1 MCRPQIRVFS
11 RATALGKW
19 LLLSKVSGISLQ
31 TPVLRLLAQS
41 VFLRHGNGSM
51 DITTLLPIIAFI
63 AITTG
68 MWAVVTMFSKKA
80 SRASERLEEWRDPF
94 ARQKREGGQGGTAM
108 GNMFEKAAPAMS
120 RALESKSELEQSN
133 LKTRLANAGFSKPN
147 AVRNFLAIK
156 LMCLAAG
163 LFVGG
168 TYGLASAGIGKDS
181 LMAFVI
187 GGGFGFYLPEL
198 VVTWMKMGRQQKI
211 FLQLPDALDLLVVCV
226 EAGLVLDAGM
236 RRISEELSSSAPEVC
251 AELATANMQLQMG
264 KLRRDVLHDL
274 GIRTGV
280 DDMRSLVAI
289 LIQADR
295 FGSSIAQALRVQ
307 SDSMRVKRR
316 QLAEEKA
323 QQTAVKMIFP
333 LVLFIFPGIFVVLV
347 GPAAIQ
353 LMENMLNS

>member
-1 MCRPQIRVFS
+1 MDL
-11 RATALGKW
+11 TA
-19 LLLSKVSGISLQ
+19 I
-31 TPVLRLLAQS
+31 
-41 VFLRHGNGSM
+41 
-51 DITTLLPIIAFI
+51 LPITAFV
-63 AITTG
+63 AITVG
-68 MWAVVTMFSKKA
+68 LWAVVSIFSKKA

-94 ARQKREGGQGGTAM
+94 ARQKREGGQSGSAV

-120 RALESKSELEQSN
+120 KALESRSELEKSN
-133 LKTRLANAGFSKPN
+133 LKTRLANAGFSKPD
-147 AVRNFLAIK
+147 ATRNFLAIK
-156 LMCLAAG
+156 LMCLMMG
-163 LFVGG
+163 LFFGG
-168 TYGLASAGIGKDS
+168 TYGFISAGFGKNSWMS
-181 LMAFVI
+181 LVL
-187 GGGFGFYLPEL
+187 GGGLGFYLPEL
-198 VVTWMKMGRQQKI
+198 AVTFLKSSRKQKI

-226 EAGLVLDAGM
+226 EAGLGLDAGL
-236 RRISEELSSSAPEVC
+236 RRISEELVTSAPEVC
-251 AELATANMQLQMG
+251 NELATANMQLQMG
-264 KLRRDVLHDL
+264 KPRREVLHDL
-274 GIRTGV
+274 GVRTGV

-353 LMENMLNS
+353 IMENMLTT

>member
-1 MCRPQIRVFS
+1 
-11 RATALGKW
+11 
-19 LLLSKVSGISLQ
+19 
-31 TPVLRLLAQS
+31 
-41 VFLRHGNGSM
+41 M
-51 DITTLLPIIAFI
+51 DITTLLPITAFV
-63 AITTG
+63 AITAG
-68 MWAVVTMFSKKA
+68 LWAVVTIFSKKS

-94 ARQKREGGQGGTAM
+94 ARQKREGGQSNSAM
-108 GNMFEKAAPAMS
+108 GNIFEKAAPAMS

-147 AVRNFLAIK
+147 ATRNFLAIK
-156 LMCLAAG
+156 LMCLVLG
-163 LFVGG
+163 LMFGA
-168 TYGLASAGIGKDS
+168 TYGFVSAGFGKDS
-181 LMAFVI
+181 MMSLFI
-187 GGGFGFYLPEL
+187 GGGLGFYLPEIA
-198 VVTWMKMGRQQKI
+198 VTFLKSARQQKI

-226 EAGLVLDAGM
+226 EAGLGLDAGM

-251 AELATANMQLQMG
+251 NELATANMQLQMG
-264 KLRRDVLHDL
+264 KPRREVLHDL
-274 GIRTGV
+274 GVRSGV
-280 DDMRSLVAI
+280 DDMRALVAI

-353 LMENMLNS
+353 IMENMLKD